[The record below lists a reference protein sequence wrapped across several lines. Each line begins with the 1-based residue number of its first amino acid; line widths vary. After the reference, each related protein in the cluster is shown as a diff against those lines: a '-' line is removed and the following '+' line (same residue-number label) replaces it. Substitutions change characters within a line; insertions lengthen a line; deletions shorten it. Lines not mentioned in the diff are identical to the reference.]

1 MRINGKMF
9 FTPALRSLLCW
20 VWLLGFGLCG
30 LNGVQAAIVVSTP
43 IRVVDDSGTA
53 VRLLQAPQRIV
64 SLLPSLTETVCDLGA
79 CDRLV
84 ATDRWSNWPASV
96 QALPKL
102 GGMDDPQLEA
112 IVALRPDLVLLATGT
127 RLAPRLRALGL
138 PVAELYSTDLP
149 RVQHVMRQ
157 VAALLGQPQKAAERW
172 QALQAQIAS
181 AQQQW
186 LSAKPHRQHV
196 RVYFEVSTTP
206 FAASESSYIGQLLAQ
221 LGVRNVVPAS
231 LGPFPQINPEFV
243 VRANP
248 TLIMVSAQE
257 AQGMAQ
263 RPGWRGIQAIR
274 SGHVCKL
281 NAAQMDVLAR
291 PGPRLGQAAM
301 VLAQCLQ
308 HRGQP

>member
-1 MRINGKMF
+1 MLLRRTIGL
-9 FTPALRSLLCW
+9 ALVFSL
-20 VWLLGFGLCG
+20 
-30 LNGVQAAIVVSTP
+30 GVSSTHAA
-43 IRVVDDSGTA
+43 IRVVDDSGAA
-53 VRLLQAPQRIV
+53 VSLAHAPQRIV

-102 GGMDDPQLEA
+102 GGLDDPQLEA
-112 IVALRPDLVLLATGT
+112 IVALQPDLVLVATGT

-138 PVAELYSTDLP
+138 SVAELYSTDLP
-149 RVQHVMRQ
+149 RVQHVMQQ
-157 VAALLGQPQKAAERW
+157 VAALLGQPQKAQQRW
-172 QALQAQIAS
+172 LALQAQIAS
-181 AQQQW
+181 AKQLLPAAQNAEQ
-186 LSAKPHRQHV
+186 AI

-221 LGVRNVVPAS
+221 LGARNVVPAA

-248 TLIMVSAQE
+248 SLIVVSAKE
-257 AQGMAQ
+257 AQGMSQ
-263 RPGWRGIQAIR
+263 RPGWSGMRAIR
-274 SGHVCKL
+274 DGHVCQL
-281 NAAQMDVLAR
+281 DAAQMDVLAR

-301 VLAQCLQ
+301 VLAKCLKQ
-308 HRGQP
+308 VGLP